1 MHTWT
6 LEIGKATVTVDDEG
20 NWKIVDNPN
29 GHDQSLLLL
38 LQGVELGVYA
48 PPTLPRGAWYAQGAI
63 ETFGAKVVHI
73 DPPIESEPGRVY

>member
-1 MHTWT
+1 M
-6 LEIGKATVTVDDEG
+6 AVTVDDEG

-48 PPTLPRGAWYAQGAI
+48 PNYPSPGSVVCAGGNQT
-63 ETFGAKVVHI
+63 TFGAKVVHI
-73 DPPIESEPGRVY
+73 DPPIESKPGLGLLALSNGV